1 MGDIARSKYDFD
13 VAGHYARPDVFR
25 LHVNE
30 QPMPAVTQDARVA
43 AASPAPS
50 ARTKDWQAVP
60 L

>member
-30 QPMPAVTQDARVA
+30 HPMPAVTQDARVA

-50 ARTKDWQAVP
+50 ARTKD
-60 L
+60 